1 MIKKHIGRDLTMARI
16 LVTVTDEKT
25 IADAIAKYGKRDVC
39 LALDENVGNRRLAQA
54 LGLDRYALVGAKPDH
69 DAFSE
74 VIGKSAPKKKASLP
88 KKKEALVKEE
98 AVVDDETKEV
108 Q

>member
-1 MIKKHIGRDLTMARI
+1 MIKKHMGRDLTMARI

-54 LGLDRYALVGAKPDH
+54 LGLDRYALVGANPDH

-74 VIGKSAPKKKASLP
+74 VIKL
-88 KKKEALVKEE
+88 
-98 AVVDDETKEV
+98 T
-108 Q
+108 